1 LEPGSA
7 EAGSEEV
14 ALTKLLPLCTD
25 SSCKV
30 AEFEQLVVAAAAVE
44 ESI

>member
-1 LEPGSA
+1 V
-7 EAGSEEV
+7 EAGAEEV
-14 ALTKLLPLCTD
+14 EPTNLQPLCTD
-25 SSCKV
+25 SSRKV